1 MSSTE
6 NTVRDAI
13 VGAIQDISDSLGFDD
28 LDGNV
33 HDYLLEHE
41 RAERDAA
48 YLMANVGGKKKVRA
62 WGVWVVGDDDWYTTG
77 NLTKRNYT
85 IRVVGYYEVGADG
98 EGAQDLVTASRL
110 VRQAIKGLTVNLS
123 GTVDRVIDIQPL
135 AIERRSGVN
144 PSIGAILVGTM
155 VITADKRNPDF

>member
-6 NTVRDAI
+6 TTVRDAI
-13 VGAIQDISDSLGFDD
+13 VGAIQDISDTLEFDD

-41 RAERDAA
+41 RGERDAS

-77 NLTKRNYT
+77 NLTKRNYV
-85 IRVVGYYEVGADG
+85 IRVVGYYDIGVDG
-98 EGAQDLVTASRL
+98 EGAQDLVTASRK
-110 VRQAIKGLTVNLS
+110 VRQAIKGLQVNLS

-135 AIERRSGVN
+135 QIQRTRGVN
-144 PSIGAILVGTM
+144 PGIGEILVGTM